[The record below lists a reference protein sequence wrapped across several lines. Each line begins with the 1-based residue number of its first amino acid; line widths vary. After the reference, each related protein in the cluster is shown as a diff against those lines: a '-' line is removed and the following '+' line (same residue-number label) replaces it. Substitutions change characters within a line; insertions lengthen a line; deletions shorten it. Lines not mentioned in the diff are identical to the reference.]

1 MTDAPTAAAIQ
12 KELRDAVFEQLPTL
26 FDRYGADPRTQV
38 QKALATAR
46 RRYEKEWG
54 ERERVEGM
62 YGLMRKLGGDGV
74 VIGVDEV
81 GRGPLAGP
89 LTVAAVVLPA
99 SPFIWGIDDSK
110 KLSPARREELA
121 AQILALAPTVGMAHI
136 EPHEI
141 DACGMAASLRVAM
154 RRAIE
159 DTGVEPDAVLIDG
172 LPVRVH
178 PLETRSWWLPTT
190 SIPATAL
197 PNRRATAPPS
207 TSPPSK
213 GWGSLRTIARASAE
227 TSCRNPLGNQFG
239 GRPAV

>member
-12 KELRDAVFEQLPTL
+12 KELKDAVFEQLPTL

-121 AQILALAPTVGMAHI
+121 AQILALAPAVGMAHI
-136 EPHEI
+136 EPHEYRRLRH
-141 DACGMAASLRVAM
+141 GRVASGRHATRH
-154 RRAIE
+154 RRYR
-159 DTGVEPDAVLIDG
+159 G
-172 LPVRVH
+172 
-178 PLETRSWWLPTT
+178 
-190 SIPATAL
+190 
-197 PNRRATAPPS
+197 RA
-207 TSPPSK
+207 
-213 GWGSLRTIARASAE
+213 
-227 TSCRNPLGNQFG
+227 
-239 GRPAV
+239 